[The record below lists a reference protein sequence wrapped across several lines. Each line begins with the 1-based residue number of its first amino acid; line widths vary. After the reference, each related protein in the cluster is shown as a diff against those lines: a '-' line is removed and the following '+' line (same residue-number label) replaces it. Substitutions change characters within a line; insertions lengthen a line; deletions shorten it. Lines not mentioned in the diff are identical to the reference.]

1 MKLNTIINGDS
12 IKEMKKLPEESVDL
26 IFADPPYWMRT
37 KNEPLK
43 RVEGTIFDGV
53 YEEWD
58 VFETLHDYNDFTEKW
73 LKESK
78 RVLKKNG
85 SIWVICGMQCIHS
98 IGFIMQKL
106 DFWIIN
112 EVIWH
117 KTNPTP
123 NFMGTRLNNSHETLI
138 WATKSKESRYTFNYK
153 TAKELN
159 MFSVDQ
165 DRFENG
171 ERKQLGSIW
180 KLPVSSGTER
190 LKDDQGNKLHSTQKP
205 YKLLYIILAISTKIG
220 DLVLDPFAGTMT
232 TGAAAKA
239 MGRKY
244 IMIERDSSYCLY
256 GKKRLDSIT
265 AELNNIETAT
275 FDRKPP
281 KVSLQDMI
289 TEGYLKPGETLFFKS
304 KDKKASLKEG
314 GKAVFENVE
323 YSIHELAAVFSDRKA
338 TRLNGFDYFQV
349 QRHGKMKYL
358 HEVRT
363 DYRKKLMGW
372 VE

>member
-1 MKLNTIINGDS
+1 
-12 IKEMKKLPEESVDL
+12 
-26 IFADPPYWMRT
+26 
-37 KNEPLK
+37 
-43 RVEGTIFDGV
+43 
-53 YEEWD
+53 
-58 VFETLHDYNDFTEKW
+58 
-73 LKESK
+73 
-78 RVLKKNG
+78 
-85 SIWVICGMQCIHS
+85 
-98 IGFIMQKL
+98 
-106 DFWIIN
+106 
-112 EVIWH
+112 
-117 KTNPTP
+117 
-123 NFMGTRLNNSHETLI
+123 
-138 WATKSKESRYTFNYK
+138 
-153 TAKELN
+153 
-159 MFSVDQ
+159 
-165 DRFENG
+165 
-171 ERKQLGSIW
+171 
-180 KLPVSSGTER
+180 
-190 LKDDQGNKLHSTQKP
+190 
-205 YKLLYIILAISTKIG
+205 
-220 DLVLDPFAGTMT
+220 MT

-265 AELNNIETAT
+265 AELNNIERAT

-289 TEGYLKPGETLFFKS
+289 TEGYLKPGETLFYKS

-323 YSIHELAAVFSDRKA
+323 YSIHELAAIFSDRKA

-363 DYRKKLMGW
+363 DYREKVMGW